1 MSSPNMPSKESRSA
15 QIRARLKHPIIDS
28 DGHVAEFEPEFFDY
42 LKETAGD
49 SAVKRLKA
57 LPDSPLAFRWYRLSE
72 EERRAHRLPRPH
84 WWVHPTLNT
93 LDRATSSL
101 PKLLHR
107 RLDEM
112 GIDFTIV
119 YPSLGL
125 FLLHLGDDELR
136 RAACRALNNLNA
148 AIFREYADR
157 ITPVAVIP
165 MHTPEEAIGELR
177 HAVKIGLK
185 AAVMA
190 GWVRRPI
197 AGAEGAAKR
206 YAFWMDTLGLDSE
219 YDYDP
224 VWEECAK
231 LRIAPTFHSPS
242 AGIGLRNSISNFM
255 YNHIGHFAA
264 SSEAIC
270 KALFF
275 GGVTRRFPQLR
286 FGFLE
291 GGVGWASGL
300 LGDLAGH
307 WEKHNP
313 RVLERFDPAS
323 LDEQLMLRLFDQY
336 SRYRRKLAEMPR
348 EERSQLLW
356 GAREDSAANDEW
368 ARCEI
373 AKVSDIRDLF
383 VPKFYFGCEGDDR
396 LTALAFDRGKNAFGA
411 RLNAIYSSDL
421 GHWDLPD
428 MRDAAAEAWEL
439 AEHGSITED
448 DFRDFVFANPVR
460 AKAEVNPDFF
470 KGTMVEGAARSLLE
484 ISATIKAE

>member
-1 MSSPNMPSKESRSA
+1 
-15 QIRARLKHPIIDS
+15 
-28 DGHVAEFEPEFFDY
+28 
-42 LKETAGD
+42 
-49 SAVKRLKA
+49 
-57 LPDSPLAFRWYRLSE
+57 
-72 EERRAHRLPRPH
+72 
-84 WWVHPTLNT
+84 
-93 LDRATSSL
+93 
-101 PKLLHR
+101 
-107 RLDEM
+107 M

-136 RAACRALNNLNA
+136 AASCRALNNLNA

-165 MHTPEEAIGELR
+165 MHTPHEAITELR
-177 HAVKIGLK
+177 HAVEIGLK
-185 AAVMA
+185 AVVMA

-197 AGAEGAAKR
+197 SGVEGAAR
-206 YAFWMDTLGLDSE
+206 RFAFWMDTLCLDSE

-224 VWEECAK
+224 VWAECVRLK
-231 LRIAPTFHSPS
+231 IAPSFHSPS
-242 AGIGLRNSISNFM
+242 AGIGLRNLISNFM

-264 SSEAIC
+264 SGEAIC

-286 FGFLE
+286 LAFLE
-291 GGVGWASGL
+291 GGAGWAAGL

-313 RVLERFDPAS
+313 RVLERFDPAL
-323 LDEQLMLRLFDQY
+323 LDEPLMERLFAKHGA
-336 SRYRRKLAEMPR
+336 YRRKLADMPR

-356 GAREDSAANDEW
+356 GSPEDSAANDEW
-368 ARCEI
+368 APCAIER
-373 AKVSDIRDLF
+373 VTDIRDLF

-396 LTALAFDRGKNAFGA
+396 MTALAFDRGKNAFGA

-428 MRDAAAEAWEL
+428 MRDAAAESWEL
-439 AEHGSITED
+439 VEHGLITED

-460 AKAEVNPDFF
+460 AKAEMNPDFF
-470 KGTMVEGAARSLLE
+470 RGTVVEHAARELLE
-484 ISATIKAE
+484 TSGVANEQR

>member
-1 MSSPNMPSKESRSA
+1 MSSPNDKQSRSA
-15 QIRARLKHPIIDS
+15 EIRAKLNHPIIDS
-28 DGHVAEFEPEFFDY
+28 DGHSAEFEPELFDY
-42 LKETAGD
+42 LRQAGGD
-49 SAVKRLKA
+49 SAVQRLKS
-57 LPDSPLAFRWYRLSE
+57 LPDSPLSFRWYRLSE
-72 EERRAHRLPRPH
+72 DERRAQRQPRPH
-84 WWVHPTLNT
+84 WWVHPTRNT

-101 PKLLHR
+101 PRLLHQ

-112 GIDFTIV
+112 GIDFTIL

-136 RAACRALNNLNA
+136 GAACRALNNLNA
-148 AIFREYADR
+148 DIFREYSDR

-165 MHTPEEAIGELR
+165 MHTPEEAIAELR
-177 HAVKIGLK
+177 HSAEIGLK
-185 AAVMA
+185 AVVMA

-197 AGAEGAAKR
+197 AAAEGPARR
-206 YAFWMDTLGLDSE
+206 YAYWLDNLCLDSE

-224 VWEECAK
+224 VWAECVK
-231 LRIAPTFHSPS
+231 LKVAPTFHSPS

-270 KALFF
+270 KAVFF

-286 FGFLE
+286 FAFLE
-291 GGVGWASGL
+291 GGVGWASSL
-300 LGDLAGH
+300 LGDIAGH

-313 RVLERFDPAS
+313 RVLDRFDPAK
-323 LDEQLMLRLFDQY
+323 LDEQLITQLFNEY
-336 SRYRRKLAEMPR
+336 GSYRHELERMPSQ
-348 EERSQLLW
+348 ERSQLLW
-356 GAREDSAANDEW
+356 GAREDSADNDEW
-368 ARCEI
+368 SRCGI
-373 AKVSDIRDLF
+373 DQVTDIRDLF

-439 AEHGSITED
+439 AEHGLITED

-470 KGTMVEGAARSLLE
+470 RGTVVEDAARELIETAAVVS
-484 ISATIKAE
+484 SK